1 MCSASKRSGNKWT
14 VPGVGGNCF
23 PPSQKRGAR
32 CGCHQTHASSQ
43 NHDPVGSWPEPA
55 GAARQWPHAP
65 STMRQGS
72 GRMHLSPAGLARG
85 RFHHTST
92 RAYASRAAARE
103 PDHPDPNAPSSAL
116 RRKPRGR
123 FETGERRRT
132 SAAAAR
138 VRVYR
143 FPLSAGA
150 ASARSPFATPSPPM
164 GVRGRGAVTQM
175 ALGDLRMTHLPQSAS
190 SPRDLLRF
198 SRYLRNINP
207 RARARTRGR
216 GWVVVG
222 GGITAD
228 ERSALR
234 GCGCIT
240 Q

>member
-1 MCSASKRSGNKWT
+1 MQRLKAQRQQMDGSW
-14 VPGVGGNCF
+14 GGGGDCF
-23 PPSQKRGAR
+23 PPSQTRGAH

-65 STMRQGS
+65 STMRRGG

-85 RFHHTST
+85 RFHHAST

-123 FETGERRRT
+123 FEYWRSGGARRPRPPG
-132 SAAAAR
+132 SASIAS
-138 VRVYR
+138 
-143 FPLSAGA
+143 PLSAGA

-175 ALGDLRMTHLPQSAS
+175 ALGDLRMTHLPQSAA

-207 RARARTRGR
+207 RARGR
-216 GWVVVG
+216 EWVGRWG
-222 GGITAD
+222 G
-228 ERSALR
+228 
-234 GCGCIT
+234 
-240 Q
+240 